1 MPFFLSWKQKFRL
14 LILITLSSLALMTAS
29 SFWASQKLDNALQAR
44 ENATAYAGASA
55 TLMNQWLKLGAERR
69 SLTPEGEADFQASLS
84 TLGDL
89 ARQYAERATSLD
101 DPSITQ
107 NAQSIE
113 QLLQDDVRLQET
125 WLGLSRDLG
134 LTPFDGKRVHLA
146 ESAKELEQIT
156 ISLIQPF
163 VVEAMN
169 NQRDYLATFN
179 PAYAQ
184 RVHAAVGELQTKVV
198 ELDWQDTQVGQS
210 VDAFT
215 QAFAAAD
222 ALILRISDTEKQL
235 LDKGRQI
242 DAAIDEQ
249 NTRLQ
254 QGVLA
259 RTTQQAEQARST
271 ANWAMGLT
279 FVLVSLFMLITLSQA
294 SRLLMAQLDKVIRLL
309 SQVAAGNLTAR
320 IEVGRNPRDEFN
332 LLGSASNQMTV
343 GIAGVIRQVV
353 DGNQQ
358 LNQLHN
364 YLNDAMRRLEENSTQ
379 VEMQT
384 EQAASASQQ
393 ISATVNEMAQ
403 RTTDVGNATQAAYQ
417 SARNGATVIVASAD
431 NMRRLSQLIQD
442 THTQVT
448 ALTQSSGKVTS
459 IIDVINGLADQTN
472 LLALNAAIEAA
483 RAGEAGRGFSVV
495 ADEVRSLAQKTVAAT
510 TDIAVIVNELRQQ
523 TQQMDSLM
531 VSGLSLAEQG
541 ERSSGEVALAIDG
554 ITGSMERLSAEMSQV
569 VVAIEQISNTTEEI
583 AAKVEDINLHTGKT
597 KTLRL
602 NLDEHTQGLSR
613 QVEALNHSANQ
624 FRIA

>member
-29 SFWASQKLDNALQAR
+29 SFWASQRLDHALQAR

-69 SLTPEGEADFQASLS
+69 TLTPEGETEFQANLAALAALS
-84 TLGDL
+84 
-89 ARQYAERATSLD
+89 RQYADSASDLD
-101 DPSITQ
+101 DSGITD
-107 NAQSIE
+107 NAQAID

-125 WLGLSRDLG
+125 WLSLSRDLG
-134 LTPFDGKRVHLA
+134 LTPFSGKRAPLA
-146 ESAKELEQIT
+146 DSARELERMT

-163 VVEAMN
+163 IVEALN

-184 RVHAAVGELQTKVV
+184 RVHAAIGELQANVV
-198 ELDWQDTQVGQS
+198 DLDWQDTQVGQS
-210 VDAFT
+210 VSAFT
-215 QAFAAAD
+215 RDFTAAD
-222 ALILRISDTEKQL
+222 TLIRRISDTEKQL
-235 LDKGRQI
+235 LDQGRQI
-242 DAAIDEQ
+242 DVAIDEQ

-254 QGVLA
+254 TGVLT

-320 IEVGRNPRDEFN
+320 IEVGQNPRDEFN

-403 RTTDVGNATQAAYQ
+403 RTTDVGNAAQAAYQ
-417 SARNGATVIVASAD
+417 SARNGAAVIVASAD

-442 THTQVT
+442 THTQVS

-523 TQQMDSLM
+523 TQRMDDLM
-531 VSGLSLAEQG
+531 VSGVSLASEG
-541 ERSSGEVALAIDG
+541 ERSSGEVAQAIDG
-554 ITGSMERLSAEMSQV
+554 ITGSMEHLSAEMSQV
-569 VVAIEQISNTTEEI
+569 VVAIEQISTTTEEI
-583 AAKVEDINLHTGKT
+583 AAKVEDINLHTGQT

-602 NLDEHTQGLSR
+602 SLDEHTQNLSR
-613 QVEALNHSANQ
+613 QVDALTSSANQ

>member
-14 LILITLSSLALMTAS
+14 LIVITLASLALMTAS
-29 SFWASQKLDNALQAR
+29 SFWSSQRLEQALQAR
-44 ENATAYAGASA
+44 ENATAYSGASA
-55 TLMNQWLKLGAERR
+55 TLMNHWLRLANDRR
-69 SLTPEGEADFQASLS
+69 TLTPEGETAFQADLQA
-84 TLGDL
+84 LGEL
-89 ARQYAERATSLD
+89 AGQYASAADGLD
-101 DPSITQ
+101 DPQVSQ
-107 NAQSIE
+107 AAQAIE
-113 QLLQDDVRLQET
+113 QLLREDIRLQQD
-125 WLGLSRDLG
+125 WLQQSRELG
-134 LTPFDGKRVHLA
+134 LTPFDGQRASLA
-146 ESAKELEQIT
+146 EAAKGLERMT

-163 VVEAMN
+163 IVDALN

-184 RVHAAVGELQTKVV
+184 RVHAALGELHNKVV
-198 ELDWQDTQVGQS
+198 DLDWQDTQVGQS
-210 VDAFT
+210 ASAFST
-215 QAFAAAD
+215 AFAAAD
-222 ALILRISDTEKQL
+222 QTIVKISDNEKRL

-249 NTRLQ
+249 SERLQ
-254 QGVLA
+254 QGVLS
-259 RTTQQAEQARST
+259 RTTQQAAQASRT

-279 FVLVSLFMLITLSQA
+279 FVLVSLFMLLTLSQA
-294 SRLLMAQLDKVIRLL
+294 SRLLMAQLDRVIALL

-320 IEVGRNPRDEFN
+320 LEVGQNPRDEFN
-332 LLGSASNQMTV
+332 RLGSASNQMTQ

-403 RTTDVGNATQAAYQ
+403 RTNDVGNATQAAYQ
-417 SARNGATVIVASAD
+417 AARNGATVIVASAE
-431 NMRRLSQLIQD
+431 NMRRLSRLIQE
-442 THTQVT
+442 THTQVS

-510 TDIAVIVNELRQQ
+510 TDIAVIVDDLRQQ
-523 TQQMDSLM
+523 TQRMDTLM
-531 VSGLSLAEQG
+531 VSGLSLASEG
-541 ERSSGEVALAIDG
+541 ERSSGEVAQAIDG
-554 ITGSMERLSAEMSQV
+554 ITGSMEQLSAEMSQV
-569 VVAIEQISNTTEEI
+569 VVAIEQISCTTEEI

-602 NLDEHTQGLSR
+602 SLDEHTRNLSH
-613 QVEALNHSANQ
+613 QVEALNSSANQ

>member
-14 LILITLSSLALMTAS
+14 LIVITLSSLALMTAS

-69 SLTPEGEADFQASLS
+69 RLTPEGEADFQASLAS
-84 TLGDL
+84 LGDL
-89 ARQYAERATSLD
+89 ARQYVEHAGGLNDASLID
-101 DPSITQ
+101 SARYID
-107 NAQSIE
+107 E
-113 QLLQDDVRLQET
+113 LLQDDIRLQQN
-125 WLGLSRDLG
+125 WLEQSHELG
-134 LTPFDGKRVHLA
+134 LTPFTGQRARLA
-146 ESAKELEQIT
+146 ESGKGLERVS
-156 ISLIQPF
+156 ISLIQASIA
-163 VVEAMN
+163 EALS
-169 NQRDYLATFN
+169 NQRDYLATFDA
-179 PAYAQ
+179 AYAG
-184 RVHAAVGELQTKVV
+184 RVQAALSDLQARIIEL
-198 ELDWQDTQVGQS
+198 EWQDSQVGKAVS
-210 VDAFT
+210 TYTAD
-215 QAFAAAD
+215 FATAD
-222 ALILRISDTEKQL
+222 ALIRRIAATEKHLFEQ
-235 LDKGRQI
+235 GRQVEESI
-242 DAAIDEQ
+242 DAQ
-249 NTRLQ
+249 NLYLQ
-254 QGVLA
+254 QNVLSA
-259 RTTQQAEQARST
+259 TTRQAEQARST
-271 ANWAMGLT
+271 ANWTMALT
-279 FVLVSLFMLITLSQA
+279 FVLVSLFMLVTLSQA
-294 SRLLMAQLDKVIRLL
+294 SRLLMAQLDKVNRLL

-320 IEVGRNPRDEFN
+320 IDVGVNPRDEFN
-332 LLGSASNQMTV
+332 QLGSASNQMTQ

-353 DGNQQ
+353 DGNRE
-358 LNQLHN
+358 LNHLHS
-364 YLNDAMRRLEENSTQ
+364 YLNEAMRRLEENSTQ

-431 NMRRLSQLIQD
+431 NMRHLSQLIQD

-510 TDIAVIVNELRQQ
+510 TDIALIVNELRQQ
-523 TQQMDSLM
+523 TQRMDQLM
-531 VSGLSLAEQG
+531 VSGLNLAEQG

-554 ITGSMERLSAEMSQV
+554 ITGSMEHLSTEMNQV
-569 VVAIEQISNTTEEI
+569 VVAIEQISSTTEEI
-583 AAKVEDINLHTGKT
+583 AAKVEDINLHTGRT

-602 NLDEHTQGLSR
+602 SLDEHTQGLSR
-613 QVEALNHSANQ
+613 QVEALNHSANR

>member
-29 SFWASQKLDNALQAR
+29 SFWASQRLDHALQAR

-69 SLTPEGEADFQASLS
+69 TLTPEGEANFQASL
-84 TLGDL
+84 TAL
-89 ARQYAERATSLD
+89 ADMSRQYAERATSLD
-101 DPSITQ
+101 DPGITQ
-107 NAQSIE
+107 DAQSIE
-113 QLLQDDVRLQET
+113 QLLQDDIRLQET

-134 LTPFDGKRVHLA
+134 LTPFDGKRTHLA
-146 ESAKELEQIT
+146 ETAKELEQIT

-163 VVEAMN
+163 VVEALN

-184 RVHAAVGELQTKVV
+184 RVHAAVSELQAKVV
-198 ELDWQDTQVGQS
+198 DLDWQDTQVGQS
-210 VDAFT
+210 VSAFT

-235 LDKGRQI
+235 LDQGRQI

-320 IEVGRNPRDEFN
+320 IEVGQNPKDEFN

-403 RTTDVGNATQAAYQ
+403 RTNDVGNATQAAYQ
-417 SARNGATVIVASAD
+417 SARNGAAVIVASAD

-442 THTQVT
+442 THTQVS

-510 TDIAVIVNELRQQ
+510 TDIAVIVNDLRQQ
-523 TQQMDSLM
+523 TQRMDDLM
-531 VSGLSLAEQG
+531 VSGLRLATEG
-541 ERSSGEVALAIDG
+541 ERSSGEVAQAIDG
-554 ITGSMERLSAEMSQV
+554 ITGSMEHLSAEMSQV
-569 VVAIEQISNTTEEI
+569 VVAIEQISSTTEEI

-602 NLDEHTQGLSR
+602 SLDEHTQSLSL
-613 QVEALNHSANQ
+613 QVEALTTSANQ

>member
-29 SFWASQKLDNALQAR
+29 SFWASQRLDHALQAR

-69 SLTPEGEADFQASLS
+69 ALTPEGEADFQASL
-84 TLGDL
+84 TAL
-89 ARQYAERATSLD
+89 ADMSRQYAERATSLD

-107 NAQSIE
+107 EAQSIE
-113 QLLQDDVRLQET
+113 QLLQDDIRLQET

-134 LTPFDGKRVHLA
+134 LTPFDGKRAHLA

-163 VVEAMN
+163 VVEALN

-179 PAYAQ
+179 PTYAQ
-184 RVHAAVGELQTKVV
+184 RVHAAVSELQAKVV
-198 ELDWQDTQVGQS
+198 DLDWQDTQVGQS
-210 VDAFT
+210 VNAFT

-235 LDKGRQI
+235 LDQGRQI
-242 DAAIDEQ
+242 DAAIGEQ

-320 IEVGRNPRDEFN
+320 IEVGQNPKDEFN

-403 RTTDVGNATQAAYQ
+403 RTNDVGNATQAAYQ
-417 SARNGATVIVASAD
+417 SARNGAAVIVASAD

-442 THTQVT
+442 THTQVS

-510 TDIAVIVNELRQQ
+510 TDIAVIVNDLRQQ
-523 TQQMDSLM
+523 TQRMDDLM
-531 VSGLSLAEQG
+531 VSGLRLASEG
-541 ERSSGEVALAIDG
+541 ERSSGEVARAIDG
-554 ITGSMERLSAEMSQV
+554 ITGSMEHLSAEMSQV
-569 VVAIEQISNTTEEI
+569 VVAIEQISSTTEEI

-602 NLDEHTQGLSR
+602 SLDEHTQSLSH
-613 QVEALNHSANQ
+613 QVEALTTSANQ